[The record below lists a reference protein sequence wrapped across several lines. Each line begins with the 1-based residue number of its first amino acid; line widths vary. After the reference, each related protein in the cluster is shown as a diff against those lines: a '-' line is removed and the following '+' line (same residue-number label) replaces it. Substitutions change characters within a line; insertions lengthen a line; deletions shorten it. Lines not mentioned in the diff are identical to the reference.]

1 MQTNLIETRK
11 MKINLDQ
18 LIRALSR
25 TVDLVSA
32 DEKLHGR
39 RVAYMALAC
48 ADRMA
53 FSREEQTMLFRMG
66 LLHDCGVSSTK
77 VHKQLID
84 ELDWNGSDLHCR
96 VGEERLRQ
104 FAPLAPMADAI
115 RYHHTRWPVLRE
127 LPLPPKTRRH
137 ANLIYLLDRVDALAT
152 MQQDR
157 NRLAVKDKVRNKIN
171 NLRYAYFDPELVDI
185 FLTASDNDAFWITME
200 TPYLEEFLRIHP
212 VENDEI
218 KVDFDGLYAIAS
230 IFAEIVD
237 AKSPFTAEHSH
248 CVASLARFLAEKYG
262 LPQSVC
268 RQIEVAGLL
277 HDLGKL
283 QVPDMIL
290 EFEGSLSP
298 EELATMHHHSFVTY
312 QILNKINGLEDIALW
327 ASNHHEK
334 LDGSGYPHRRTAES
348 LTIESRIIMIA
359 DIFQALAQNR
369 PYRRPQPPEV
379 IVGILKKGAGLKQL
393 DAELVHLVEAELEA
407 CYAIATTPWTNQHS
421 EASQEAQP
429 EGNQG
434 ASCQTAA

>member
-1 MQTNLIETRK
+1 
-11 MKINLDQ
+11 MKLNLDQ

-25 TVDLVSA
+25 TVDLVSV
-32 DEKLHGR
+32 DEKLHGK

-48 ADRMA
+48 AERLEY
-53 FSREEQTMLFRMG
+53 SREEQTMLFRMG

-84 ELDWNGSDLHCR
+84 ELDWDGSDLHCR

-127 LPLPPKTRRH
+127 LPLPQKTRRH

-157 NRLAVKDKVRNKIN
+157 NRLAVKGKVCDKIHS
-171 NLRYAYFDPELVDI
+171 LRYAYFDPELVDI
-185 FLTASDNDAFWITME
+185 FLAASDNDAFWITME
-200 TPYLEEFLRIHP
+200 TPYLEEFLRTHP
-212 VENDEI
+212 AESNEI
-218 KVDFDGLYAIAS
+218 MVDFDGLYAIAS

-248 CVASLARFLAEKYG
+248 GVASLARFLAEKYG
-262 LPQSVC
+262 LPQPVC

-298 EELATMHHHSFVTY
+298 EELATMHHHSYVTH
-312 QILNKINGLEDIALW
+312 QILNKVNGLEDIALW

-348 LTIESRIIMIA
+348 LTIESRIIMVA

-369 PYRRPQPPEV
+369 PYRGPQPPDV
-379 IVGILKKGAGLKQL
+379 IVDILKKGVARNQL
-393 DAELVHLVEAELEA
+393 DAELVNLVEAELES
-407 CYAIATTPWTNQHS
+407 CYSIATTPW
-421 EASQEAQP
+421 ASQR
-429 EGNQG
+429 GG
-434 ASCQTAA
+434 VCQACH

>member
-1 MQTNLIETRK
+1 
-11 MKINLDQ
+11 MKLNLDQ
-18 LIRALSR
+18 LIRALSG
-25 TVDLVSA
+25 TVDLVSF
-32 DEKLHGR
+32 DERLHGK

-48 ADRMA
+48 AEKLEC
-53 FSREEQTMLFRMG
+53 SREEQTMLFRMS

-84 ELDWNGSDLHCR
+84 ELDWDGSDLHCR

-127 LPLPPKTRRH
+127 LPLPNKTKRH

-152 MQQDR
+152 MQHDR
-157 NRLAVKDKVRNKIN
+157 NRLAVKDKVCNKIN
-171 NLRYAYFDPELVDI
+171 SLRYAYFDPELVEI

-200 TPYLEEFLRIHP
+200 TPYLEEFLRTYP
-212 VENDEI
+212 AESDEI
-218 KVDFDGLYAIAS
+218 VVDFDGLYAIAA

-248 CVASLARFLAEKYG
+248 GVASLARFLAEKYG
-262 LPQSVC
+262 LPQPVC

-298 EELATMHHHSFVTY
+298 EELASMHHHSYVTH
-312 QILNKINGLEDIALW
+312 QILNKVQGLEDIALW

-348 LTIESRIIMIA
+348 LTIESRIIMVA

-369 PYRRPQPPEV
+369 PYRGPQPPEV
-379 IVGILKKGAGLKQL
+379 IVDILKKGAASNQL
-393 DAELVHLVEAELEA
+393 DAELVKLVESELES
-407 CYAIATTPWTNQHS
+407 CYAIATTPWANQH
-421 EASQEAQP
+421 
-429 EGNQG
+429 GG
-434 ASCQTAA
+434 ACQTCH

>member
-1 MQTNLIETRK
+1 
-11 MKINLDQ
+11 MKLNLDQ

-25 TVDLVSA
+25 TVDLVSV
-32 DEKLHGR
+32 DEKQHGK

-48 ADRMA
+48 AEKLEC
-53 FSREEQTMLFRMG
+53 SREEKILLFRMG

-77 VHKQLID
+77 VHKQLVD
-84 ELDWNGSDLHCR
+84 ELDWDGSDLHCR

-104 FAPLAPMADAI
+104 FAPLAPIADAV

-127 LPLPPKTRRH
+127 LPLPEKTKRH
-137 ANLIYLLDRVDALAT
+137 ANLIYLLDRVDALAS

-157 NRLAVKDKVRNKIN
+157 NRLAVKDKVCDKIN
-171 NLRYAYFDPELVDI
+171 RLRYAYFDPELVDI

-212 VENDEI
+212 AGSDEI
-218 KVDFDGLYAIAS
+218 KVDFDRLYAIAA

-248 CVASLARFLAEKYG
+248 GVASLARFLAEKYG
-262 LPQSVC
+262 LPQPVC

-298 EELATMHHHSFVTY
+298 EELATMHHHSYVTH
-312 QILNKINGLEDIALW
+312 QILNKVQGLEDIALW

-348 LTIESRIIMIA
+348 LTIESRIIMVA

-369 PYRRPQPPEV
+369 PYRGPQPPEV
-379 IVGILKKGAGLKQL
+379 IVDILKKGVARNQL
-393 DAELVHLVEAELEA
+393 DAELVNLVESELES
-407 CYAIATTPWTNQHS
+407 CYAIATTPWANQH
-421 EASQEAQP
+421 
-429 EGNQG
+429 GG
-434 ASCQTAA
+434 ACQTCH